1 MSDTI
6 FGVKIEIRHFLG
18 ILIHCA
24 SIVKGFAKK
33 YFGTKVQ
40 KHGRKKIALST
51 PLAFL
56 KRLKMANCLKK
67 SSV

>member
-6 FGVKIEIRHFLG
+6 FGVEIEIRHFLG
-18 ILIHCA
+18 ILIHCD

-40 KHGRKKIALST
+40 KTRKEKKIALST

-56 KRLKMANCLKK
+56 K
-67 SSV
+67 

>member
-6 FGVKIEIRHFLG
+6 FGVKIEIRHFWG

-56 KRLKMANCLKK
+56 K
-67 SSV
+67 